1 MKTYRNALERG
12 FTLIELLVVIAIIA
26 ILAALLFPV
35 FARAKS
41 AAKSA
46 TTLSNIKQLGES
58 FNLYAND
65 YDDTLPG
72 VTDGMPGQNRE
83 GGWIYY
89 DTFGNNGAGHFDVTR
104 GGIFPY
110 VKSQEIY
117 KSALD
122 STANQSNNSFAFNGC
137 LINTPF
143 STSGF
148 NTSKTMTAVA
158 SPSAQML
165 IGEEGSEGSGF
176 VWDQYNRGTNDGFF
190 NPEVD
195 HFSAWHTGGTAIAFV
210 DSHAKIT
217 RARDHF
223 REVVWGDPDQSCW

>member
-1 MKTYRNALERG
+1 MKNQQASVSRG

-46 TTLSNIKQLGES
+46 TTLSNIRQLGQS
-58 FNLYAND
+58 FNLYAED

-72 VTDGMPGQNRE
+72 VTDGLVGQGVT
-83 GGWIYY
+83 GGWVYY
-89 DTFGNNGAGHFDVTR
+89 DIFGGSDAGHFQVEK
-104 GGIFPY
+104 GSLYPY
-110 VKSQEIY
+110 VKSKDIY

-122 STANQSNNSFAFNGC
+122 RSADQSNNSFAFNGC

-143 STSGF
+143 QSNGF
-148 NTSKTMTAVA
+148 NSSKPMTAVA
-158 SPSAQML
+158 NPSDMML
-165 IGEEGSEGSGF
+165 IGEEGSEGTML
-176 VWDQYNRGTNDGFF
+176 VWDQYQRGTNDGFF
-190 NPEVD
+190 NPDVD
-195 HFSAWHTGGTAIAFV
+195 HFSEWHTGGTAIAYV

-217 RARDHF
+217 KARDHF
-223 REVVWGDPDQSCW
+223 REIVWGNPDQSCW